1 MNCIAPNLRKNLL
14 NKLLCILGAFKHAQC
29 QRVEDSR
36 ESVVESLEGG
46 AVSFG
51 YSPDYGGINLVLA
64 GEVRGHRKA
73 SRQDP

>member
-1 MNCIAPNLRKNLL
+1 MNCIAPKLRKNLL

-46 AVSFG
+46 VVSFG
-51 YSPDYGGINLVLA
+51 YSPD
-64 GEVRGHRKA
+64 
-73 SRQDP
+73 